1 MKAGPDFPTGDKVLR
16 KDDHQVFMRELIYVI
31 KDGTYHVQQAV
42 PWDQTLV
49 PPACHFPAA

>member
-1 MKAGPDFPTGDKVLR
+1 VLR

-31 KDGTYHVQQAV
+31 KDGTYHVQQPV

>member
-1 MKAGPDFPTGDKVLR
+1 
-16 KDDHQVFMRELIYVI
+16 MRELIYVI